1 MLEKLTY
8 RLKNKKLTYQED
20 RVMTQLKYATL
31 LSSRK
36 EGAYDD
42 LIEEVEKD
50 LVEGYDVQ
58 GAITNELVH
67 KMEQKLMPLQDEA
80 KQFEMLCVAHAHID
94 MNWQWGWDETVGIT
108 LDTFR
113 TMLQIMREYEDFT
126 FSQSQGSL
134 YQIVETYDPEMLEE
148 IKQRVAEGRWEITAS
163 TWVEADKNMPSG
175 ESQTRQLLYTKK
187 YLSQLFNQSLDSF
200 NIDFEPDTF
209 GHSINTPEILTKAG
223 VKYYYH
229 CRGRKN
235 GPSLYRWKSPS
246 GAEIIVNWEPQF
258 YNAFIH
264 SDMCLCVPDLADRT
278 HIPYV
283 LKVYGVGDHGGGP
296 TRRDI
301 ERIKDVSKWPIYPK
315 VKFSTYREYFAIVE
329 KYKDQLPIEY
339 QEQNFICDGCYS
351 SQSRIKKGN
360 KASENSLYE
369 AELFSALTALTQG
382 ARYPKQSFEK
392 AWRDVLF
399 NQFHDILTGSGVD
412 ATRDYALGLYQDV
425 AATANTNKKIAL
437 QKIAQQIHTADLIVS
452 EEEEEP
458 GLDYGAGAGS
468 AQYENGTGKNR
479 IYHVF
484 NPTMQARQEVIE
496 LMIWEWPYDH
506 ERMLFTNEQG
516 EVVSHQV
523 LEKDFNHYWGH
534 NYLKV
539 ALEVD
544 VPACGYATYML
555 TERVIEQVK
564 VSYWHEKRTQNEP
577 CYMLQNEKLKVVFNS
592 LDGSI
597 NSMIDK
603 ATGKE
608 MIDATRKSGIFRL
621 VDEADH
627 KEITDEGTGMSSW
640 FVGRYKNIQWIHQN
654 LEITSAT
661 GTLRS
666 HIAYELSFRN
676 SKLKV
681 IVSLDKDSSHLDYKV
696 ECDWQEVG
704 RLGKGVPQLQFYMPL
719 HDSCA
724 MYHYDVPFGRVSRQP
739 LDIDLPGNNYIY
751 GEGKDGSTGVMLMSK
766 VGYGFRGVDNSLTLT
781 LLRGSYDPDPCPE
794 YGINHLEFGLGVM
807 QSSNSKALH
816 DYVQKYNQSMTVVTG
831 LRQQGKLNP
840 RHTFVTFESQT
851 SVVSCIKGAEEEDRS
866 FIVRFYE
873 MEGKIDPITLVC
885 PGQIKHAYW
894 TDINEQKLACEEELS
909 VEDTMLTVAIQP
921 YQIGTVKIVLE

>member
-1 MLEKLTY
+1 MLEKLTH
-8 RLKNKKLTYQED
+8 RLRNKQLTYQED
-20 RVMTQLKYATL
+20 RVMTQMKYATI
-31 LSSRK
+31 LSARK
-36 EGAYDD
+36 EGAFDD

-50 LVEGYDVQ
+50 LVEGYDAQ
-58 GAITNELVH
+58 GAITNELIS
-67 KMEQKLMPLQDEA
+67 KMEQKLIPLQEEA

-113 TMLQIMREYEDFT
+113 TMLQIMREYKDFT
-126 FSQSQGSL
+126 FSQSQASL

-187 YLSQLFNQSLDSF
+187 YLSQLFNRPLDSF

-209 GHSINTPEILTKAG
+209 GHSIQTPEILTKAG

-229 CRGRKN
+229 CRGRKE
-235 GPSLYRWKSPS
+235 GPTLYRWKSPS

-278 HIPYV
+278 HMPSV

-301 ERIKDVSKWPIYPK
+301 ERIIDVSNWPIYPK
-315 VKFSTYREYFAIVE
+315 VRFSTYREYFEIVE
-329 KYKDQLPIEY
+329 KYKEQLPIEY

-360 KASENSLYE
+360 KASENGLYE
-369 AELFSALTALTQG
+369 AELFSTWAALTQG
-382 ARYPKQSFEK
+382 VQYPKQSFEK
-392 AWRDVLF
+392 AWKSVLF

-412 ATRDYALGLYQDV
+412 ATRDYALGLYQEV
-425 AATANTNKKIAL
+425 AATVKANKKIAL
-437 QKIAQQIHTADLIVS
+437 QKIAQQIHTADLVVS
-452 EEEEEP
+452 EGETEP

-506 ERMLFTNEQG
+506 ERMLFTNEKG
-516 EVVSHQV
+516 EVVTHQV

-544 VPACGYATYML
+544 VPACGYTTYIL
-555 TERVIEQVK
+555 TERDIEQVK

-577 CYMLQNEKLKVVFNS
+577 CYTLENEKIKVVFNS

-597 NSMIDK
+597 DSMMDK

-608 MIDATRKSGIFRL
+608 MIDPARKSGIFRL
-621 VDEADH
+621 IDEADH

-666 HIAYELSFRN
+666 QIAYELSFRN

-681 IVSLDKDSSHLDYKV
+681 IVSLDKGSSHLDFKV

-724 MYHYDVPFGRVSRQP
+724 TYHYDVPFGRVTRQA

-751 GEGKDGSTGVMLMSK
+751 GEGKDGSAGVMLMSK
-766 VGYGFRGVDNSLTLT
+766 VGYGFRGVDHSLTLT

-807 QSSNSKALH
+807 PSNSPKLLN
-816 DYVQKYNQSMTVVTG
+816 DYVQKYNHGMTVVTG
-831 LRQQGKLNP
+831 LRQQGKFNP
-840 RHTFVTFESQT
+840 RHTFAAFESQT
-851 SVVSCIKGAEEEDRS
+851 SVVSCIKGAEEGDRS

-873 MEGKIDPITLVC
+873 MEGKRDTITLIC
-885 PGQIKHAYW
+885 PEPIKHAYW
-894 TDINEQKLACEEELS
+894 TDINEQKIACEEELR
-909 VEDTMLTVAIQP
+909 VEGTTLKMVIQP